1 MLTNEQGLWMGV
13 WILVYCAWYI
23 LGYYGKKWDLRKNNK
38 KVKKNR
44 TPL

>member
-1 MLTNEQGLWMGV
+1 MTDEQGLWMGV
-13 WILVYCAWYI
+13 WILVYIAWYI
-23 LGYYGKKWDLRKNNK
+23 LGYYGKKWDLGKNNK